1 MNDNRD
7 NYHGEHYYHG
17 EQLNASLMVS
27 GLRCYT
33 PVIGKITVVILV
45 RDRFPRGK
53 GDDVER
59 LWNELEKLGTSMKV
73 LEDRIVIDRLCELF
87 YFNYASCVAYSDI
100 GNCNQVLD
108 GSLNDT
114 TLPVNTNIRSG
125 SGLDSGF
132 PSLVDTTGTIHTQDG
147 AHGIHSHNCV
157 NEENMND
164 GTKVGPTLAGN
175 NLGMSSYAK
184 LVTGEKIE
192 SIRAISE
199 RFTNTTYGFFLGKH
213 VAYLVVA
220 NYVRN
225 TWGKY
230 GLVKSLLNS
239 STGLFSFQF
248 SSMDGLDSMLENYV
262 SNVPVWVKPHG
273 VPVTTFSEDSLSS
286 IAIDCFEL
294 IVELKDTIVVAMPNI
309 VGEDFYTCNI
319 REECP
324 KNIGSGEA
332 KNLKKPSQNPKG
344 VLFGPKVGFKPAKQ
358 VFRPDSKKPTANTSE
373 NKKKNMEPT
382 KEVSKSNPFDV
393 LNSVKNDVDLGT
405 CVGTSNLASKESNS
419 SGSSF
424 WNGKPL
430 EKVDS
435 SRDYDSEDEVAS
447 VENEIASFLA
457 KKDGYGTNSLLEQWK
472 DPYKNANYDYEPYD
486 DDMYEGQ
493 EVPKKSSQFVFLSPR
508 KLFAYLTGRDLHTI
522 EKVMAGHD
530 ETTGQTPNNS
540 TANLNKV
547 VSAGSSSSIPADYV
561 PAGHNRKY
569 SGRCTSHHN
578 HHHKEDLKITFEESW
593 NDSSE
598 DDHEETCLMAVGSP
612 KAHQNHRP
620 QIDSWNAYIT
630 KNEVALQSS
639 IMPKPYA
646 YHYNDIG
653 EVPPP
658 SDHSI
663 IESKWTFQDT
673 LDENGVVSL
682 NHARSTCEI
691 LCDEFVEYMR
701 DKFKRNK
708 LGDLKSI
715 LNLQITQGDNG
726 IFILESRYLR
736 NYLKKFDLENAK
748 TTKTPMSTDLKLTL
762 DKDEVSVD
770 ISKYRCI
777 EAHVYADSDH
787 AGDYVD
793 RKSTSGVCTLV
804 GECLTQWCCKKQ
816 TALTISTTEAE
827 YVAAGRACQ
836 QALWMRQ
843 VIKDY
848 DT

>member
-1 MNDNRD
+1 M
-7 NYHGEHYYHG
+7 
-17 EQLNASLMVS
+17 Q
-27 GLRCYT
+27 
-33 PVIGKITVVILV
+33 K
-45 RDRFPRGK
+45 
-53 GDDVER
+53 
-59 LWNELEKLGTSMKV
+59 ELQKNSQEYKV
-73 LEDRIVIDRLCELF
+73 LRFKTLQEVKP
-87 YFNYASCVAYSDI
+87 Y
-100 GNCNQVLD
+100 CNQVLD

-248 SSMDGLDSMLENYV
+248 SSMDGLDAMLKNYV
-262 SNVPVWVKPHG
+262 SNVIVWVKLHG
-273 VPVTTFSEDSLSS
+273 VPVTAFYEDDLSS
-286 IAIDCFEL
+286 IATILGTPLILDSYTCDMCMKSWGKSSYARAMIEL
-294 IVELKDTIVVAMPNI
+294 RDDVELKDTIVVAMPKI
-309 VGEDFYTCNI
+309 VAEGFC
-319 REECP
+319 
-324 KNIGSGEA
+324 SGEA

-393 LNSVKNDVDLGT
+393 LNSVKNDVDL
-405 CVGTSNLASKESNS
+405 CTSVRTLNLASKEANS

-424 WNGKPL
+424 WNVSSSSPSTTPIV

-493 EVPKKSSQFVFLSPR
+493 EVPKKFQSICSNL
-508 KLFAYLTGRDLHTI
+508 DI
-522 EKVMAGHD
+522 KVEG
-530 ETTGQTPNNS
+530 
-540 TANLNKV
+540 
-547 VSAGSSSSIPADYV
+547 
-561 PAGHNRKY
+561 
-569 SGRCTSHHN
+569 
-578 HHHKEDLKITFEESW
+578 
-593 NDSSE
+593 
-598 DDHEETCLMAVGSP
+598 
-612 KAHQNHRP
+612 
-620 QIDSWNAYIT
+620 
-630 KNEVALQSS
+630 
-639 IMPKPYA
+639 
-646 YHYNDIG
+646 
-653 EVPPP
+653 
-658 SDHSI
+658 
-663 IESKWTFQDT
+663 
-673 LDENGVVSL
+673 
-682 NHARSTCEI
+682 
-691 LCDEFVEYMR
+691 
-701 DKFKRNK
+701 
-708 LGDLKSI
+708 
-715 LNLQITQGDNG
+715 
-726 IFILESRYLR
+726 
-736 NYLKKFDLENAK
+736 LKKK
-748 TTKTPMSTDLKLTL
+748 
-762 DKDEVSVD
+762 
-770 ISKYRCI
+770 
-777 EAHVYADSDH
+777 
-787 AGDYVD
+787 
-793 RKSTSGVCTLV
+793 
-804 GECLTQWCCKKQ
+804 
-816 TALTISTTEAE
+816 
-827 YVAAGRACQ
+827 
-836 QALWMRQ
+836 
-843 VIKDY
+843 
-848 DT
+848 